1 MSAYDSS
8 SIHRYLDAAF
18 AEVPPSPE
26 AQDLKEEIRGNLSA
40 RIAELEAAGATG
52 AAAIRA
58 AIKELGDIHEIL
70 APLGAPDRELP
81 TRREGAAATFLRNR
95 VRPKPGFVVRAAVLG
110 LIATSGIAVV
120 ALAALGHLSFGA
132 ASFGAASFGAV
143 AQAALACLAIA
154 IPVGLLVADSLR
166 QETSQNY
173 PLPRARA
180 SWYGA
185 SSALGVLGLALGGVY
200 WADHS
205 APWPLFLGVAC
216 VVVAAVVSTYL
227 GATQTNRKKPWVRAI
242 GEQWKSAFTGGA
254 SVEDLIK
261 DPAAEARFGIYSGA
275 LWIVALG
282 AFIALSIAIG
292 FTWSW
297 LALFGALVLQMIM
310 LARMLFPPGQRR
322 P

>member
-1 MSAYDSS
+1 MSTYDSS

-18 AEVPPSPE
+18 AEVPPSPD
-26 AQDLKEEIRGNLSA
+26 AQDLKEEIRGNLMA
-40 RIAELEAAGATG
+40 RVAELEAAGATG
-52 AAAIRA
+52 AAAIRT

-70 APLGAPDRELP
+70 APLGAPDREP
-81 TRREGAAATFLRNR
+81 PSRREGAAATFLRNK

-110 LIATSGIAVV
+110 MISAAGIVVV
-120 ALAALGHLSFGA
+120 ALAALGDAPFGDSSFGVA
-132 ASFGAASFGAV
+132 
-143 AQAALACLAIA
+143 AQAALAFAAIA
-154 IPVGLLVADSLR
+154 LPVGLLVADSLH

-173 PLPRARA
+173 PLPRVRA

-185 SSALGVLGLALGGVY
+185 SSGLGTLGLALGGIY

-205 APWPLFLGVAC
+205 SPWPLFVGVAC
-216 VVVAAVVSTYL
+216 VVFAAIVSTYL

-242 GEQWKSAFTGGA
+242 GEQWKNALTGA
-254 SVEDLIK
+254 TSVEDLIK

-282 AFIALSIAIG
+282 GFIAVSIANG
-292 FTWSW
+292 FRWSW
-297 LALFGALVLQMIM
+297 LALFAALVLQMIM

-322 P
+322 L